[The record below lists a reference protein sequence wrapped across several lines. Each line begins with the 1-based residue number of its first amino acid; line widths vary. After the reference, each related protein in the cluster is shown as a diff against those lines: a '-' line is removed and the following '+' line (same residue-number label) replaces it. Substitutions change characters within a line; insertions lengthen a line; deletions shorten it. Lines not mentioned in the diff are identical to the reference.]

1 MLLIQ
6 SFNHTK
12 SHLKI
17 HMIKHR
23 TRPQHRALVQNVQ
36 TSAITLHT
44 ATVKKLFPFP
54 TSLVRTQETS
64 KKRRSNAAL
73 AQAILTK
80 RLPSIP
86 SIPSIHRRGGG
97 RNKTPHIA
105 LVSKNC
111 WLQRGNRPL
120 LARQS
125 QKKSPSMEESHS
137 VIKNA

>member
-54 TSLVRTQETS
+54 TLSPAH
-64 KKRRSNAAL
+64 KKLR
-73 AQAILTK
+73 
-80 RLPSIP
+80 
-86 SIPSIHRRGGG
+86 
-97 RNKTPHIA
+97 KTPIERCTSASHSHQTPSVHPIHPVHPSPGRRKEQNA
-105 LVSKNC
+105 TH
-111 WLQRGNRPL
+111 RPRVEEL
-120 LARQS
+120 LAAAWKPPAS
-125 QKKSPSMEESHS
+125 SSAKPKKKSLHGRES
-137 VIKNA
+137 